1 MQERSITGP
10 RRPQEETKKLA
21 EELGVD
27 VHEVGKW
34 QSGNAVWQAVLGK
47 GEEEHQDRKS
57 VV

>member
-1 MQERSITGP
+1 MQERIIAGP
-10 RRPQEETKKLA
+10 RRPQEEKKKLA

-47 GEEEHQDRKS
+47 REEEHH
-57 VV
+57 V